1 MDIWQFKII
10 LLRKMIKGWAINI
23 IANIKRQ
30 KKELLKE
37 YEKFDENY
45 EAGLLLPWDRAKMDS
60 IMTDL
65 DKIWCLEEMKARQR
79 SKGRVKMGSQIIKG

>member
-23 IANIKRQ
+23 NANIKRQ

-45 EAGLLLPWDRAKMDS
+45 EAGLLLP
-60 IMTDL
+60 
-65 DKIWCLEEMKARQR
+65 
-79 SKGRVKMGSQIIKG
+79 